1 MGFLAFALLVPQ
13 ASQVG
18 GGTPAIRPLIL
29 VGERLPGVLQPGY
42 QRLAAL
48 GLHGVEE
55 LL

>member
-1 MGFLAFALLVPQ
+1 MQSWMSDVSHL
-13 ASQVG
+13 
-18 GGTPAIRPLIL
+18 TPAIWPLIL
-29 VGERLPGVLQPGY
+29 ACERLPGGLQPGH

>member
-1 MGFLAFALLVPQ
+1 MQSWMANVSHL
-13 ASQVG
+13 
-18 GGTPAIRPLIL
+18 TPAVWPLIL
-29 VGERLPGVLQPGY
+29 VCERLPGVLQPGY